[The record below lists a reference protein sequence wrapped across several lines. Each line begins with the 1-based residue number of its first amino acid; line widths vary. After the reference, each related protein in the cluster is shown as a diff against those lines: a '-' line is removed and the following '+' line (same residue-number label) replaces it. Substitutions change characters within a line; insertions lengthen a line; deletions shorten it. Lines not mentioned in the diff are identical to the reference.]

1 MLYYFG
7 LATGLRRARPEDLD
21 EARTHMLTKGSLTQP
36 SSPLQTFIQEK
47 YKHPTWTLEQARAH
61 ANSKVGR
68 CLLILDGR
76 ILDVTTY
83 LGEHVCRSYFPIPHT
98 D

>member
-7 LATGLRRARPEDLD
+7 LATGLRRARQEDLD
-21 EARTHMLTKGSLTQP
+21 EARIHMLTKGPLP
-36 SSPLQTFIQEK
+36 RPGSPVQTSIQEK
-47 YKHPTWTLEQARAH
+47 YEHPTWTLEQARAY
-61 ANSKVGR
+61 ASSKVGR

-83 LGEHVCRSYFPIPHT
+83 LGEHVCCSYCLVPYM